1 MARDA
6 QHEALV
12 MENKVL
18 QLVIHSG
25 FVGGLPP
32 DQSVASLERAI
43 DATQAHVDVLKRMH
57 KRADVGDAADYE
69 VQVQYFGGGKVQHS
83 EVYPMEHFTIKKLKL
98 SILESLCL
106 IRGNKSRPDKNF
118 TYHLRIEYP
127 DGNAIEE
134 PLLDNRQRVGRLDG
148 IRSPFRKHVVVRS
161 RHLPVDAVPSDVE
174 EEEHN
179 GEVSDASGMPSDDD
193 DDSWLLDLFPADFLQ
208 DGSDFNDAHAVAA
221 DTGDDTIT
229 VLVHAPSQGRPLF
242 TLMNVPAGI
251 TAFDLKIMIVKE
263 VHRRGG
269 NSMSLGVD
277 DFRLAANQFFFKDAD
292 LISRDV
298 IDGVIHVEFSF
309 LIRGGAPS
317 GVRKHTTKEEATKRL
332 KSRVVSNACGRETF
346 DDIAIPDDLKEFATK
361 VEDQIAQIQMLQ
373 SQGHH
378 VVKLG
383 LKQCSTENL
392 KKIHDLCS
400 YSGSGRRGNND
411 ERASAAVYHL
421 FPTMTMVQGAV
432 ASLEGFEKKCMASLL
447 TILVNEYSEY
457 QNIGVAT
464 LKLDKFKGH
473 VEDEQNERRRQSSP
487 AVIAEGQS
495 GGCITM

>member
-6 QHEALV
+6 EHEALV

-25 FVGGLPP
+25 FVGGLPT

-106 IRGNKSRPDKNF
+106 LRGNKSRPDKNF

-134 PLLDNRQRVGRLDG
+134 PLMDNRQRVGRLDG

-193 DDSWLLDLFPADFLQ
+193 DDSWLLELFPVEFLQ
-208 DGSDFNDAHAVAA
+208 DASDFN
-221 DTGDDTIT
+221 TGTIT
-229 VLVHAPSQGRPLF
+229 VRLHEPKEGRH
-242 TLMNVPAGI
+242 LMTFMDVRPDI
-251 TAFDLKIMIVKE
+251 TALDLKIMIVE
-263 VHRRGG
+263 RISLRSG
-269 NSMSLGVD
+269 NLSSIGVD
-277 DFRLAANQFFFKDAD
+277 DFRLRANHGTLKDAD
-292 LISRDV
+292 FVAVDA
-298 IDGVIHVEFSF
+298 IDGVFHVEFSF
-309 LIRGGAPS
+309 VIRGGAPS
-317 GVRKHTTKEEATKRL
+317 GVRKHITKEEATKRL

-400 YSGSGRRGNND
+400 YTGSGRRGNND
-411 ERASAAVYHL
+411 ERASGAVYHL

-464 LKLDKFKGH
+464 LKLDKFRGH